1 MSNQTLQVAALE
13 NGTVIDHIPCD
24 KMVDVMNLLGL
35 QKVQTAVTY
44 GQNLESRK
52 MGKKGLIKIAER
64 FLTSEEMDQ
73 LSVIAP
79 HITLSIIRN
88 YEVVGKREVNL
99 PSTLRGIVRCNN
111 PKCITNNEPMKTL
124 FYVSDSDEPRLRCHY
139 CEKEQ
144 ALKDIKLL

>member
-1 MSNQTLQVAALE
+1 ME

-24 KMVDVMNLLGL
+24 KLVDVMSVLGL
-35 QKVQTAVTY
+35 ESVQTAVTY

-52 MGKKGLIKIAER
+52 MGRKGLIKIADR
-64 FLTSEEMDQ
+64 FLTGGEVDQ

-88 YEVVGKREVNL
+88 YEVVEKREVNL
-99 PSTLRGIVRCNN
+99 PATLRGIVRCNN
-111 PKCITNNEPMKTL
+111 PKCITNNEPMETL
-124 FYVSDSDEPRLRCHY
+124 FYLSEDGAARLRCHY

-144 ALKDIKLL
+144 ALSDIKLL

>member
-1 MSNQTLQVAALE
+1 MQVAALKD
-13 NGTVIDHIPCD
+13 GTVIDHIPCER
-24 KMVDVMNLLGL
+24 MADVMQLLKL
-35 QKVQTAVTY
+35 QTAEEAVTY
-44 GQNLESRK
+44 GQNLKSRK
-52 MGKKGLIKIAER
+52 MGKKGLIKIADR
-64 FLTSEEMDQ
+64 VLTGEEVDQ

-99 PSTLRGIVRCNN
+99 PGVLRGIVRCNN

-124 FYVSDSDEPRLRCHY
+124 FYVTQGEEPRLRCHY

-144 ALKDIKLL
+144 ALSDIKLL